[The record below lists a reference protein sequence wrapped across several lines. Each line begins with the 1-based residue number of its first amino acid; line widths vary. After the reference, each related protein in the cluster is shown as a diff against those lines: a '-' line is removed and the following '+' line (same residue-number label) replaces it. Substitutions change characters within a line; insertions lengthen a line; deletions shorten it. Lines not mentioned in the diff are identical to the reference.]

1 MYSEISIQKISPKTE
16 QSKTGKMLFLGVL
29 DFICVI
35 FFLEFFMFSL
45 KFGSNEVMKLVFN
58 SFYWANSKSY
68 IALKIRKLSRGK
80 IGSELICK
88 I

>member
-16 QSKTGKMLFLGVL
+16 QSKNGKMLFLGVL

-35 FFLEFFMFSL
+35 FFLDFFMFIVQ
-45 KFGSNEVMKLVFN
+45 FGSNEVIKLEFN
-58 SFYWANSKSY
+58 SFYRANSKSY
-68 IALKIRKLSRGK
+68 IALKIRKLSRGE
-80 IGSELICK
+80 IGSELISK